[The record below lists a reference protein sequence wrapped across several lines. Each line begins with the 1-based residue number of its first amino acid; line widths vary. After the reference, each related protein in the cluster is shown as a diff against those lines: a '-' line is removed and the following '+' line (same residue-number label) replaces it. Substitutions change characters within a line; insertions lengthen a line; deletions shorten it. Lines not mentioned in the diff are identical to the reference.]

1 MTPTGWIVIGIAIGL
16 IVYIIIDKLITGNIN
31 PLKDNFQ
38 ESQEKIMIGL
48 KEKKNAFDK
57 ELSQEQ
63 LIKREELRKK
73 LEDLDK
79 NYEDQKQSYKIKL
92 DEIKEDYESRRDH
105 IKNLDAAAE
114 QERNREQADKIQQER
129 DAYNQQLKKLSEDYK
144 EKKEILDKDFFEY
157 GEQVSK
163 KREQLTKE
171 IEGYENRQKEIIAR
185 FKEDEE
191 KRQQTDYY
199 SIKINEIEKQ
209 DIAKLKS
216 LSASFSKPEILLK
229 LTYETYY
236 KMRLEEMFKR
246 VLGENKDKGG
256 IYKITNINNQK
267 VYIGKTVKFI
277 DRWRTHAKRGC
288 GIERI
293 KGQLYDAMFS
303 EGLEN
308 FTWEIIEVCPKEEQ
322 TEKEKYWTNFY
333 HSSEYGYN
341 VKVG

>member
-114 QERNREQADKIQQER
+114 RERNKEQAEKIQQER

-157 GEQVSK
+157 SEQVSK

-185 FKEDEE
+185 FKEDEQ
-191 KRQQTDYY
+191 KRQQADFYRICI
-199 SIKINEIEKQ
+199 SEQDQEDIK
-209 DIAKLKS
+209 KLKS
-216 LSASFSKPEILLK
+216 IAESLNSPIVLYK
-229 LTYETYY
+229 LIWENYY
-236 KMRLEEMFKR
+236 KTAYNEMVGR
-246 VLGENKDKGG
+246 VVSKDKKGMG
-256 IYKITNINNQK
+256 IYKITNIENGK
-267 VYIGKTVKFI
+267 VYIGQTKQDFNI
-277 DRWRTHAKRGC
+277 RWKSHVKRGLKA
-288 GIERI
+288 EP
-293 KGQLYDAMFS
+293 
-303 EGLEN
+303 
-308 FTWEIIEVCPKEEQ
+308 T
-322 TEKEKYWTNFY
+322 TNNKIY
-333 HSSEYGYN
+333 SQKN
-341 VKVG
+341 L